1 MKTLILHATK
11 HGATRKI
18 AKLIA
23 QEIPDSVVK
32 DVEESDPHLP
42 SYDCVIL
49 GSSLMAGQIRKPLKN
64 YIAKHQSELLTK
76 KLGLFLSGL
85 AEEEEEKYFNH
96 NFPPEILQAAAT
108 KHILGGIY
116 DPQQCNALEKVV
128 MRIVTKSNSYIS
140 TVKSD
145 KIAAFVHELNQ

>member
-1 MKTLILHATK
+1 MKTLILYATK

-49 GSSLMAGQIRKPLKN
+49 GSSLMAG
-64 YIAKHQSELLTK
+64 
-76 KLGLFLSGL
+76 
-85 AEEEEEKYFNH
+85 
-96 NFPPEILQAAAT
+96 
-108 KHILGGIY
+108 
-116 DPQQCNALEKVV
+116 
-128 MRIVTKSNSYIS
+128 
-140 TVKSD
+140 
-145 KIAAFVHELNQ
+145 

>member
-1 MKTLILHATK
+1 MKTLILYATK

-49 GSSLMAGQIRKPLKN
+49 GSSLRPGKFANRSKTISPSIKAN
-64 YIAKHQSELLTK
+64 Y
-76 KLGLFLSGL
+76 
-85 AEEEEEKYFNH
+85 
-96 NFPPEILQAAAT
+96 
-108 KHILGGIY
+108 
-116 DPQQCNALEKVV
+116 
-128 MRIVTKSNSYIS
+128 
-140 TVKSD
+140 
-145 KIAAFVHELNQ
+145 

>member
-1 MKTLILHATK
+1 MKTLILYATK

-49 GSSLMAGQIRKPLKN
+49 GSSLMARANSQTAQKLYRQASKRIIDQKTGPL
-64 YIAKHQSELLTK
+64 S
-76 KLGLFLSGL
+76 FWPS
-85 AEEEEEKYFNH
+85 
-96 NFPPEILQAAAT
+96 
-108 KHILGGIY
+108 
-116 DPQQCNALEKVV
+116 
-128 MRIVTKSNSYIS
+128 
-140 TVKSD
+140 
-145 KIAAFVHELNQ
+145 

>member
-1 MKTLILHATK
+1 MKTLILYATK

-49 GSSLMAGQIRKPLKN
+49 GSSLMAGQI
-64 YIAKHQSELLTK
+64 
-76 KLGLFLSGL
+76 
-85 AEEEEEKYFNH
+85 
-96 NFPPEILQAAAT
+96 
-108 KHILGGIY
+108 LGGIY

>member
-1 MKTLILHATK
+1 MKTLILYATK

-49 GSSLMAGQIRKPLKN
+49 GSSLMAKN